1 MLFNHKKG
9 PGMEGFP
16 QQEAGGRL
24 PNDGGQMSPGKKAE
38 T

>member
-1 MLFNHKKG
+1 MLFNHKKR

-16 QQEAGGRL
+16 QQEAGVRL
-24 PNDGGQMSPGKKAE
+24 PDDGGQMSPWKKAE